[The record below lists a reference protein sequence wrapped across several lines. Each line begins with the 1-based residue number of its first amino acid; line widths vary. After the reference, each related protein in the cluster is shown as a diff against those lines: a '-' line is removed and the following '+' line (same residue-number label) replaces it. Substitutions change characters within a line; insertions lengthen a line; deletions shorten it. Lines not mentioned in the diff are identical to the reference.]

1 MNIEMLND
9 FLIPVIVGLCLVV
22 GYIVKHWIKSADNR
36 IIPTVVTVLGVLLA
50 IWMEMSIT
58 PEILLKGAV
67 SGLAST
73 GLHQALTQMFNLID
87 GEDA

>member
-9 FLIPVIVGLCLVV
+9 FLIPVIVGLCLIV
-22 GYIVKHWIKSADNR
+22 GYIVKHWIKGADNR

-50 IWMEMSIT
+50 VWMEMSIT

-73 GLHQALTQMFNLID
+73 GLHQVFAQMFNLID